1 MQKRQRITTIV
12 SDHVTRNHQYS
23 KSNLNLWIL
32 SPPPPPPLRSHTCV
46 NNLIL
51 IINTLIVLLTLRR
64 RRFAVY
70 RGQIRY
76 RPFEY
81 GYMIRG
87 SVKRVNKD

>member
-23 KSNLNLWIL
+23 KFNLNLWIL
-32 SPPPPPPLRSHTCV
+32 SPPPPSRSHTCV

-51 IINTLIVLLTLRR
+51 IINTLIVLLTLRC
-64 RRFAVY
+64 RRFAVH